1 MIRLTFIALLPLL
14 LLFSACTT
22 VTPPVPMA
30 TLGGPETVSKGEGEL
45 TLAGGGGFV
54 NMENRDPDD
63 GAGFGGRF
71 VYGLDEDLDFGAD
84 VLWVDRGDFNAYFG
98 AKLFGRTM
106 LSDNVRLEAG
116 LGMVDDS
123 DLDAL
128 GGDIGLT
135 FGSTQDET
143 INFYGSPRYA
153 FSIGYDDGELFSGSV
168 SDPANTPDAPNTHTV
183 LLSLG
188 AQLELHPRYQL
199 LLEAGHGYI
208 IASSGDFDAVP
219 LYYFAVATRI
229 DLFGSKE

>member
-1 MIRLTFIALLPLL
+1 MLRRTLIALLPVFLG
-14 LLFSACTT
+14 FSACTT
-22 VTPPVPMA
+22 VTPPIPLA
-30 TLGGPETVSKGEGEL
+30 TLGGPETVAPGEGEL

-54 NMENRDPDD
+54 NLENRDPDD

-71 VYGLDEDLDFGAD
+71 AYGIGEDLDIGAD

-98 AKLFGRTM
+98 AKIFGRTM
-106 LSDNVRLEAG
+106 LAENVRLEAG
-116 LGMVDDS
+116 LGMIDDS

-135 FGSTQDET
+135 FGSTKDET
-143 INFYGSPRYA
+143 INFYASPRYA
-153 FSIGYDDGELFSGSV
+153 FSIGYEDGELFSGSV
-168 SDPANTPDAPNTHTV
+168 SDVADVPEVPNTHTL

-208 IASSGDFDAVP
+208 FASSGDIDAVP
-219 LYYFAVATRI
+219 LYYLALATRI